1 MSRTILVNFPGIL
14 SSIPAHKHENG
25 GGWVANTAYAHRTAF
40 VHKTAMVWGYA
51 VVNEDAHIGENAQ
64 IYGSTVVEKDASV
77 VGYRISSGTV
87 RSPKTVDADVSLFVD
102 FETTMFME
110 FRIEITQKRT
120 YYQWV
125 IYSGDTEISS
135 GVAITIEVARK
146 CAKDEIRRASNKEYA
161 SFYGRKDYTVIE
173 QVRYDFGNGFIPAH
187 KHENGGGWVADTAIV
202 AKTAYVSPYAQVID
216 SARVREKAWIR
227 GNAKIT
233 ENSEVACGVVVG
245 EDIVLYGNVVI
256 KDTKWRNNVTFF
268 MGPVEACVKHQVV
281 WVREI
286 ARLIDFGNGGVPAHK
301 HPNGGGWVADTA
313 KVHPTAYICPESQVS
328 GNAVVG
334 ENVKVLG
341 RKIEGNTIIH
351 SPKIIIF
358 FVGKY
363 IIKITKRSKFY
374 RWVLCFAENDIATG
388 MSATF
393 EDAEKN
399 ARAANTEIVD
409 SEQFDTEDPTTINST
424 LDFSGDTV
432 IMRFDFGNG
441 LVPAH
446 KHENGGGWVAD
457 TAKVAKKAYVGPTAR
472 VWGTAYVSEGCT
484 LYDTSGVFG
493 SSYLEENVTLSGTVS
508 IAGDVVIPK
517 GAIIHALVTYTLQN
531 QLSLHDFG
539 NGLVPAHRHE
549 NGGGWV
555 ADTAVVSSEA
565 HIGAN
570 SVVYDNAQVLG
581 ASQVLDSRVYGDVVL
596 DNTTI
601 SNKYFCGK
609 IKIENYDFGSGLVAA
624 YKCPNGGG
632 WVATTVNLK
641 ETAFI
646 GPFAKAF
653 GHTDVAGKLV
663 DSAQVS
669 GFAKIGLDVTLKG
682 NIHVCGCSSILGDVT
697 LGGAGVIDN
706 VTKIFGNGG

>member
-1 MSRTILVNFPGIL
+1 MSRTVLVNFPGIL

-25 GGWVANTAYAHRTAF
+25 GGWVANTAYAHLTAF
-40 VHKTAMVWGYA
+40 VHKTAIVWGCA
-51 VVNEDAHIGENAQ
+51 VVNEDAYIGKNAQ
-64 IYGSTVVEKDASV
+64 IHGSTVVEKDASV
-77 VGYRISSGTV
+77 VGYRIGSGTV
-87 RSPKTVDADVSLFVD
+87 RSPKTIDTNVNLSVDI
-102 FETTMFME
+102 ETTMFMK

-120 YYQWV
+120 FYQWV

-146 CAKDEIRRASNKEYA
+146 CARDEIMRAKNKEYA
-161 SFYGRKDYTVIE
+161 AFYGKKDYTVIE
-173 QVRYDFGNGFIPAH
+173 QVRYDFGNGPVAAH
-187 KHENGGGWVADTAIV
+187 KHENGGGWVADSAFV

-233 ENSEVACGVVVG
+233 ENSEVACGVVIG
-245 EDIVLYGNVVI
+245 EDTVLYGNVVI
-256 KDTKWRNNVTFF
+256 KDTECRNNVTFF
-268 MGPVEACVKHQVV
+268 KGPVDVCVKSQVA

-286 ARLIDFGNGGVPAHK
+286 ARLIDFGNGGVPAHR

-328 GNAVVG
+328 GNAVVE
-334 ENVKVLG
+334 ENVKVLRLEIG
-341 RKIEGNTIIH
+341 GDTVMHN
-351 SPKIIIF
+351 PKTIIF
-358 FVGKY
+358 FIGKH
-363 IIKITKRSKFY
+363 IIKITKREKFY
-374 RWVLCFAENDIATG
+374 RWVLCFAENDVATG
-388 MSATF
+388 ISATF

-409 SEQFDTEDPTTINST
+409 SEQFDTEDPYAVGIFDFGNGPVPAHKHQNGEGWVADTAKVDSRSYVGPDAVVFDDAVIFGHSRIEDQAAVYGKSRITNGTINGA
-424 LDFSGDTV
+424 LAFCGDT
-432 IMRFDFGNG
+432 IITRFDFGNG

-446 KHENGGGWVAD
+446 RHKNGGGWVANS
-457 TAKVAKKAYVGPTAR
+457 AC
-472 VWGTAYVSEGCT
+472 VS
-484 LYDTSGVFG
+484 
-493 SSYLEENVTLSGTVS
+493 
-508 IAGDVVIPK
+508 P
-517 GAIIHALVTYTLQN
+517 
-531 QLSLHDFG
+531 
-539 NGLVPAHRHE
+539 
-549 NGGGWV
+549 
-555 ADTAVVSSEA
+555 EA

-581 ASQVLDSRVYGDVVL
+581 ASQVLDSRVYGD
-596 DNTTI
+596 TI
-601 SNKYFCGK
+601 IDDAMITNKHFCGK

-624 YKCPNGGG
+624 YRCQNGGG
-632 WVATTVNLK
+632 WVAATVNLK

-669 GFAKIGLDVTLKG
+669 GFAKIGLNVTLKR